1 MRLRRVCE
9 QKNANEESRLAGT
22 LEISA
27 QFFFIFLIDY
37 CGCVSSGMWERG
49 RDKGRDKMQSRVFH
63 SSSAATFVGRRLR
76 RLDKTNLDS
85 REGSIRAREC
95 ARMRAFA
102 WSHARDPFA
111 WWISLPSYPAYNNL
125 PRIGRPCALN
135 EEFVFFSS
143 FLGGAERWI
152 GLFSSLKPL
161 NIIYFKR

>member
-9 QKNANEESRLAGT
+9 QKNANEESRFAGT
-22 LEISA
+22 FAISA
-27 QFFFIFLIDY
+27 SFFFIFLIDY
-37 CGCVSSGMWERG
+37 CGCG
-49 RDKGRDKMQSRVFH
+49 RGRDKMQRSRAFH

-143 FLGGAERWI
+143 FLGGAERI

>member
-49 RDKGRDKMQSRVFH
+49 RDKMQSRVFH

-76 RLDKTNLDS
+76 RLDKTNLYS

-102 WSHARDPFA
+102 WSHTRDPFA

>member
-9 QKNANEESRLAGT
+9 QKSANEESRLAGT
-22 LEISA
+22 LKISA

-37 CGCVSSGMWERG
+37 CGCVSSGMWER
-49 RDKGRDKMQSRVFH
+49 GRDKMQSRVFH

-111 WWISLPSYPAYNNL
+111 WWISLPSYPA
-125 PRIGRPCALN
+125 
-135 EEFVFFSS
+135 
-143 FLGGAERWI
+143 
-152 GLFSSLKPL
+152 
-161 NIIYFKR
+161 

>member
-1 MRLRRVCE
+1 
-9 QKNANEESRLAGT
+9 
-22 LEISA
+22 
-27 QFFFIFLIDY
+27 
-37 CGCVSSGMWERG
+37 
-49 RDKGRDKMQSRVFH
+49 MQSRVFH

-102 WSHARDPFA
+102 WSHTRDPFA

-125 PRIGRPCALN
+125 PRIGLPCALN

-143 FLGGAERWI
+143 FLFLGGAERI